1 MTAPPVTT
9 VRDIWL
15 LCPDSTTVATSTS
28 SSSGFDMR
36 QIIFAGH
43 PAASA
48 VASPGEEGI
57 HGLAAGLLAGHG
69 GGAGKAVDHGPAEVS
84 GAVVQVG
91 VRLRGG
97 SGLSSLPA
105 VSRSPAPGPSTR
117 RRQPFLLCPRH
128 RSRSIALLSNARKSV
143 FVGVDI
149 ALGVWLRFSRSPERQ
164 QGPADTNCQAE
175 QYKQYPQVQF
185 AGRCGGGVPKPER
198 LQDGDGTG
206 DRTGWPAVIRGRR
219 QQDRGRRGG
228 STGKCSSRYPAVK
241 SVSSTSVK
249 ASAADAR
256 TGRFGSGVPSQSRRR
271 TGDGAGCRRAALP
284 QAAQQYAPPAVPAV
298 PVVRSTSSTH
308 RQ

>member
-1 MTAPPVTT
+1 M
-9 VRDIWL
+9 
-15 LCPDSTTVATSTS
+15 
-28 SSSGFDMR
+28 
-36 QIIFAGH
+36 
-43 PAASA
+43 
-48 VASPGEEGI
+48 
-57 HGLAAGLLAGHG
+57 
-69 GGAGKAVDHGPAEVS
+69 
-84 GAVVQVG
+84 
-91 VRLRGG
+91 
-97 SGLSSLPA
+97 
-105 VSRSPAPGPSTR
+105 
-117 RRQPFLLCPRH
+117 
-128 RSRSIALLSNARKSV
+128 LSNARKSV

-164 QGPADTNCQAE
+164 QGLADTNCRAE
-175 QYKQYPQVQF
+175 QYRQYPQVQF

-206 DRTGWPAVIRGRR
+206 GRTGWPAVIRGRR

-284 QAAQQYAPPAVPAV
+284 QAAQQYAV
-298 PVVRSTSSTH
+298 PVGRSTSSSHH
-308 RQ
+308 RQYAVPQLQSVDSRGKNGGAEHHQDRPGRHFEPGYRRTSIVRWSPVKQPRSQQPRHDSRQGSGNRRPAQ